1 MFMVKS
7 RKYTSSDIHVSRKNL
22 AVPVFLQVKQ
32 VDLRSQMRSKNN
44 RTYYG
49 LNFLSYIRESTLNQ
63 ASKLNRVFVNIEQN
77 CNLHTSLVL
86 S

>member
-22 AVPVFLQVKQ
+22 AVPVFLQVQQ

-49 LNFLSYIRESTLNQ
+49 LNPWQEAFF
-63 ASKLNRVFVNIEQN
+63 KLHEGIYAEPGVHVEPGI
-77 CNLHTSLVL
+77 C
-86 S
+86 